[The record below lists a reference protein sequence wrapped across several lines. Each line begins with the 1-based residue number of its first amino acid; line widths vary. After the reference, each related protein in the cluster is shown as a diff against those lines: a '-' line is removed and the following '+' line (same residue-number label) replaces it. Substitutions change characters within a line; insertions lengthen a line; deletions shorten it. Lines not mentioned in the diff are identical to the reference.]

1 VASGHEAASNR
12 AMPRHFFHLRD
23 GKDHIDEDGVEMLED
38 QVRGAAVTAAGEALK
53 ELGVEFFHHEGWRF
67 WVTDEAGKTV
77 CTLRLTGS

>member
-1 VASGHEAASNR
+1 MASGHEAASKTTSTR
-12 AMPRHFFHLRD
+12 R
-23 GKDHIDEDGVEMLED
+23 GVEMLED
-38 QVRGAAVTAAGEALK
+38 QVRGAAVTAAGEAIK

>member
-1 VASGHEAASNR
+1 MAIGHEAASNR
-12 AMPRHFFHLRD
+12 AMPRYFFHLRD
-23 GKDHIDEDGVEMLED
+23 GQDHIDEDGVEMLED
-38 QVRGAAVTAAGEALK
+38 HVRGAAVTAAGEAIK